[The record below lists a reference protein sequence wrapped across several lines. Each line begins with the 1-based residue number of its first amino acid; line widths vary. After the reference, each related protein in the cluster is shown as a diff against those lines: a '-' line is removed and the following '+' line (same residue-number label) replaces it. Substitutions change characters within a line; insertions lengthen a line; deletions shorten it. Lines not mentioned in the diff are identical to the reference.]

1 VEKRDAILQRVQ
13 MGSKKIKRP
22 TKAGKSRMVKL
33 DAETLEIIER
43 QQQAFREKFGREP
56 GPRDPLFFDPDAD
69 TPQPFSLARSLE
81 ESTQAMRMAG
91 IRPEVIYAHRKT
103 GLIVTAD
110 NRDKL
115 SKEAV
120 AEWETA
126 IDEYFDKGKGKSL

>member
-1 VEKRDAILQRVQ
+1 
-13 MGSKKIKRP
+13 MGSRKIKRP

-33 DAETLEIIER
+33 DAKTLEIIER

-56 GPRDPLFFDPDAD
+56 GPHDPLFFDPDAD
-69 TPQPFSLARSLE
+69 TPQPFSRERSLE

-115 SKEAV
+115 SKEAM
-120 AEWETA
+120 AEWEAA
-126 IDEYFDKGKGKSL
+126 IDEYFDKAKRKSL

>member
-1 VEKRDAILQRVQ
+1 
-13 MGSKKIKRP
+13 MGSRKIKRP
-22 TKAGKSRMVKL
+22 TKAGKGRMVKL
-33 DAETLEIIER
+33 DAKTLEIIER

-56 GPRDPLFFDPDAD
+56 GSHDPLDPDAD
-69 TPQPFSLARSLE
+69 TPQQFSLERSLE

-115 SKEAV
+115 SKEAM
-120 AEWETA
+120 AEWEAA
-126 IDEYFDKGKGKSL
+126 IDEYFDKVKRKSL